1 MVVSLTS
8 ITAGPCIM
16 PPGLIFSDSKIG
28 TSFSK
33 FKSGKNIVLSPIYA
47 FSAE

>member
-16 PPGLIFSDSKIG
+16 PRFDFFRFENWYL
-28 TSFSK
+28 FSK